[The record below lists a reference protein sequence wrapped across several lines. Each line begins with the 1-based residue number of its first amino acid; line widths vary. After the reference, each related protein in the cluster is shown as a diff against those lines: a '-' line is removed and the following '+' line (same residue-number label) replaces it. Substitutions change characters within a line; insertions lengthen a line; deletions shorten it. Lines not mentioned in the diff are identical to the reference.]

1 MVRANSNH
9 PRIAASGVFLM
20 FCGIALLAALAYFPV
35 LSNGFV
41 NWDDPGNVVN
51 NQLIR
56 SLAPGNIL
64 TFFKSTVLSTVY
76 IPLVTLSFAL
86 DYRMY
91 GLNPHGYHATNLL
104 LHILNSILV
113 LALLYYLTGD
123 KVVACVASALFAV
136 HPLHVESV
144 AWVTGR
150 TELLSAFFYLLSV
163 ISWCALIRGRGDS
176 ALGAVSPPAFLK
188 MKYYWLSLI
197 FFLCALLSKSMAIS
211 LPFILLLTDY
221 YFGARR
227 SPRSAGSPADG
238 CGGTQSRRGE
248 GAGGRVIY
256 GVRDLPLAGLWSN
269 KIPFFALSAIFSVV
283 ILIVS
288 MSGETLRPP
297 FHKDPLPA
305 ILIASRNCVWYVA
318 KILIPIRLSAYY
330 PYPAT
335 VSIFQPEFLF
345 SLFATGF
352 AAGTLFIARRKR
364 EISFGSLWYL
374 ITIFPV
380 LQLIPVRDTMA
391 ADRYAYLPS
400 IGIFYLI
407 GILFSRIWKYC
418 DEQANR
424 PGEAGCAHVRTLVR
438 IVPVGA
444 LTLVIAGLSL
454 LTLQRCLIWRY
465 DERLW
470 MDVISKYP
478 GAATAHNNLGLV
490 YAGRNLRSKARAEF
504 TRAVSLKADF
514 AEPHINLGVLCG
526 EEGDTDGAVRELKQ
540 AIALKSRVPDACRV
554 LSIILDQQ
562 EKDAVAAGGRKK
574 RDFAPSRNDLGLAYA
589 RSGMISEAIPQ
600 FEKAVQLDP
609 GFAPA
614 YYNLALCYFMKGDKD
629 KADAYRSRAMK
640 LGYPGRVSDEVRG
653 P

>member
-1 MVRANSNH
+1 MC
-9 PRIAASGVFLM
+9 IAFGV
-20 FCGIALLAALAYFPV
+20 IALLAALAYAPA
-35 LSNGFV
+35 LRNGFV

-64 TFFKSTVLSTVY
+64 TFFTSTVLSTVY

-86 DYRMY
+86 DYQVY
-91 GLNPHGYHATNLL
+91 GLNPHGYHVTNLL

-113 LALLYYLTGD
+113 LALIRYLSGS
-123 KVVACVASALFAV
+123 KVVSFVAAALFAV

-163 ISWCALIRGRGDS
+163 ISWCAFVLGRGDN
-176 ALGAVSPPAFLK
+176 ALGAVRPSAFLK

-211 LPFILLLTDY
+211 LPFVLILIDY
-221 YFGARR
+221 YWGARR
-227 SPRSAGSPADG
+227 MPRSAESPAEG
-238 CGGTQSRRGE
+238 CGGAQSRRGE
-248 GAGGRVIY
+248 GMEGRVIH
-256 GVRDLPLAGLWSN
+256 GARDWPLAGLWSN
-269 KIPFFALSAIFSVV
+269 KIPFFALSAIFGVV

-305 ILIASRNCVWYVA
+305 ILVASRNCVWYVA
-318 KILIPIRLSAYY
+318 KIIIPIRLSAYY
-330 PYPAT
+330 PYPPT
-335 VSIFQPEFLF
+335 VSILHPEFLL
-345 SLFATGF
+345 SLFTVGF
-352 AAGTLFIARRKR
+352 AAVALFIARRKR
-364 EISFGSLWYL
+364 EIIFCSLWYL

-380 LQLIPVRDTMA
+380 LQLIPVRDTIA

-400 IGIFYLI
+400 VGILYLI
-407 GILFSRIWKYC
+407 GILFARLWKYC
-418 DEQANR
+418 EGR
-424 PGEAGCAHVRTLVR
+424 VHHSTWMR

-444 LTLVIAGLSL
+444 LTLVIASLSL
-454 LTLQRCLIWRY
+454 LTSQRCLIWRY

-470 MDVISKYP
+470 LDVISKYP
-478 GAATAHNNLGLV
+478 DAATARNNLGLV

-526 EEGDTDGAVRELKQ
+526 EEGDTDGAVRELRE
-540 AIALKSRVPDACRV
+540 AISLNSRVPEACHA
-554 LSIILDQQ
+554 LAIILDQQ
-562 EKDAVAAGGRKK
+562 EKDADAAGGRVK
-574 RDFAPSRNDLGLAYA
+574 RDLAPSRNDLGLAYA
-589 RSGMISEAIPQ
+589 HIGMISEAIPQ
-600 FEKAVQLDP
+600 LEKAVQMDP

-614 YYNLALCYFMKGDKD
+614 YYNLALCYFMKGDKV
-629 KADAYRSRAMK
+629 KAVAYRTMAMK
-640 LGYPGRVSDEVRG
+640 LGYTGG
-653 P
+653 LLMK